1 MSKSTIVA
9 VAVCAAIGTAG
20 AYAWLQPGTQAATAA
35 MSPVAEPNVPP
46 SAVLIDA
53 PPALKLD
60 AGGSEAFA
68 LRIERGRRQ
77 LTDEEHS
84 RLAALAPSLAS
95 QPHKITGK
103 EPAAPGQTSAA
114 RQVAFERA
122 FAARIVLAE
131 HGVDPKL
138 GRIFYLTR
146 GAGLESGLE
155 VLPMAGEQLASLKG
169 VRARAKRADSPLAS
183 IPQGSARVTLAATNQ
198 GLVGA
203 PAAMVTMATA
213 LEVGLPASAQQSLP
227 LAPFAAALL
236 SENKPRRFV

>member
-1 MSKSTIVA
+1 MALGEWTVRELVA
-9 VAVCAAIGTAG
+9 HGARAFKTVAEYVEGEPKDPTRI
-20 AYAWLQPGTQAATAA
+20 ATAA
-35 MSPVAEPNVPP
+35 EY
-46 SAVLIDA
+46 
-53 PPALKLD
+53 
-60 AGGSEAFA
+60 F
-68 LRIERGRRQ
+68 
-77 LTDEEHS
+77 
-84 RLAALAPSLAS
+84 
-95 QPHKITGK
+95 
-103 EPAAPGQTSAA
+103 
-114 RQVAFERA
+114 
-122 FAARIVLAE
+122 RIVLAE